1 MTESKIIKL
10 KEDEYAEK
18 PGEVLNEDE
27 LKELKTIDVVIE
39 KEIKAPD
46 KAGTFRKPWEKEAFS
61 MESWDP
67 KTKLGRRVK
76 NGEIKNIDEILD
88 KREKILEPEIVD
100 SLLNLKTDLILIGQ
114 AKGKF
119 GGGKRRAWKQTQRK
133 TQEGNVLKFSA
144 MSVVGD
150 ENGHVGIGK
159 GCSVETLP
167 ARGKSA
173 INAKINIFKITRK
186 CAAFD
191 CECSAPHTIPFKVEG
206 KSGSVEIKLIP
217 APQGTGLVATDELKK
232 VLRLAGIKDI
242 YSKTTGKT
250 KTTHN
255 LIKACI
261 DALKKTNRGNKK

>member
-1 MTESKIIKL
+1 MKKKPEQINKL
-10 KEDEYAEK
+10 DEYAEK
-18 PGEVLNEDE
+18 PEEILNEE
-27 LKELKTIDVVIE
+27 EIKELKSE
-39 KEIKAPD
+39 EIKSSD
-46 KAGTFRKPWEKEAFS
+46 NKTFKKPWEKEAFS
-61 MESWDP
+61 MEAWNP
-67 KTKLGRRVK
+67 RTNLGRKVK
-76 NGEIKNIDEILD
+76 DGKIKDINEILD

-159 GCSVETLP
+159 GSSVETLP
-167 ARGKSA
+167 ARNKSE

-186 CAAFD
+186 CSAFN
-191 CECSAPHTIPFKVEG
+191 CECSEPHTIPFKVEG

-217 APQGTGLVATDELKK
+217 APQGTGLVVTNELKK
-232 VLRLAGIKDI
+232 VLMLAGIKDI
-242 YSKTTGKT
+242 YSKTKGQTR
-250 KTTHN
+250 TTAN

-261 DALKKTNRGNKK
+261 GALKKTNRREQR

>member
-1 MTESKIIKL
+1 MTKLKTIKP

-18 PGEVLNEDE
+18 PGEGLNEKGE
-27 LKELKTIDVVIE
+27 TILE
-39 KEIKAPD
+39 KDIQIPNKAEIFK
-46 KAGTFRKPWEKEAFS
+46 KPWEKEAFS
-61 MESWDP
+61 IESWDP
-67 KTKLGRRVK
+67 KTKLGRKVK
-76 NGEIKNIDEILD
+76 DGKIKDINEILD
-88 KREKILEPEIVD
+88 KKEKILEPEIVD
-100 SLLNLKTDLILIGQ
+100 SLLNLKTDLIIIGQ

-159 GCSVETLP
+159 GSSVETLP
-167 ARGKSA
+167 ARNKSA
-173 INAKINIFKITRK
+173 INARINIFKITRK
-186 CAAFD
+186 CSAFD

-206 KSGSVEIKLIP
+206 KSGSVKIKLIP

-242 YSKTTGKT
+242 YSRTKGKT

-255 LIKACI
+255 LVKACV
-261 DALKKTNRGNKK
+261 DALKKTNRKENDMHN